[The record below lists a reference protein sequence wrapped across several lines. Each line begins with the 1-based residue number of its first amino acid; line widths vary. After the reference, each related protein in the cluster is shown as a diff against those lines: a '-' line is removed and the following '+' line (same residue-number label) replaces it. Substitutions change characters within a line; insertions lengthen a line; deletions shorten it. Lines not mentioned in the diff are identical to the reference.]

1 MSMKPIPTDAGEL
14 TNELLDEHLDGML
27 RLAYRREAERKI
39 EEIIEDSKR
48 PFTPEED
55 AQLELAYRQF
65 LVKYEEHLR
74 AQKKARHRA
83 RIRRAVRRAIR
94 VVSCLILIL
103 AVIIPVALPYAVA
116 KNERVRSA
124 VLEMLI
130 EHGDGNVTLS
140 MREVQ
145 DEEFDVPADWKG
157 EYFPAY
163 IPEGFRLKEIGYQ
176 EAYVLYL
183 HENGSTICL
192 KESSVS
198 NSMGIDTADADIY
211 YETINGADCMVI
223 VTPNAEKAS
232 NGSLL
237 SKYKLIWADDDKYFL
252 LISTTSKEET
262 LKIARSVR
270 KIVPPYPYVKPLD
283 EQNDAGGQP

>member
-74 AQKKARHRA
+74 AQKKARRRA

-163 IPEGFRLKEIGYQ
+163 IPEGYK
-176 EAYVLYL
+176 
-183 HENGSTICL
+183 ICL
-192 KESSVS
+192 ISQYTAIIEFKNSDGLNISFNELTENTYVSTDSENSVVT
-198 NSMGIDTADADIY
+198 N
-211 YETINGADCMVI
+211 ELINGATATILRKAQPDYKGTPRPDWYTVI
-223 VTPNAEKAS
+223 WQK
-232 NGSLL
+232 
-237 SKYKLIWADDDKYFL
+237 DDKYFML
-252 LISTTSKEET
+252 WTSEPLEET

-283 EQNDAGGQP
+283 EQTDAGGQP